1 MKTTERHNLKQNAL
15 AETLQETYAQLEQN
29 RKALLVA
36 GVVVLAGL
44 VGWGGWVVYSAQ
56 RDAKAGALLAEALV
70 VAEAEVV
77 PVIEPAPGQPAPE
90 RAPNTFPTEQA
101 RLEAALP
108 KLQAAADAYP
118 TTQAGL
124 AARYQ
129 AAGTLAALGRPDE
142 ARQQFQR
149 LVEADARGLYGRM
162 ARLAVAGLDVKGGQH
177 DRAIATL
184 SEMSLDTRGDLPI
197 DAILVQ
203 LAEAYT
209 AAGKTTEAQ
218 QALTR
223 VTTEFPT
230 SPYVADARR
239 QLDLLKA
246 GA

>member
-1 MKTTERHNLKQNAL
+1 MKTTERHNLKQNEL
-15 AETLQETYAQLEQN
+15 VETLQHTYARIEQN
-29 RKALLVA
+29 RKTLLVA
-36 GVVVLAGL
+36 GAAVLAAL
-44 VGWGGWVVYSAQ
+44 IGWGGWAAYAAQ
-56 RDAKAGALLAEALV
+56 RDAKAGAMLAEALV

-118 TTQAGL
+118 STQAGL

-162 ARLAVAGLDVKGGQH
+162 ARLAVAGLDVKAGQH
-177 DRAIATL
+177 DQAIAAL

-239 QLDLLKA
+239 QLELLKA